1 MMSGSDEQD
10 MDALLENALNEFQSE
25 QQKVDSHLSENAEV
39 QADVQSADQASAN
52 LKSDQ
57 ADAFMAKILEQMHL
71 LSGQSGQ
78 DRLDME
84 TLISTQMEEYL
95 NKYSDAFG
103 ASDGQ
108 SPADINKLIEQDL
121 SPEEAAAVE
130 KLTQELVEEFNQIS
144 HSQSQSKRRK
154 SKNAQKSSTKQT
166 VKEQSV
172 KASQNAQS
180 QPSSSSFSSKVEETM
195 ERLKQS
201 SQKVEADVT
210 SNLKQSSN
218 GLGGLS
224 EDALMAEMMKQ
235 FTQSQSVGGGDGDDA
250 TAGLGDG
257 SLEGLDGA
265 FNDIVSSMMDTL
277 MSKEVLYDPLKELAN
292 KYPSYLQENKE
303 KIPANDYQ
311 RYEKQMKC
319 CVNIVQE
326 YEKTKYNQE
335 RIAQLMNEMQEC
347 GSPPADLLKELA
359 PDIELDA
366 DGMPKLPN
374 DASAAGS
381 AEGLQFLQSLGGGG
395 SGEEQKCPVM

>member
-1 MMSGSDEQD
+1 MSGSDEQD
-10 MDALLENALNEFQSE
+10 MDALLQNALNEFQSE
-25 QQKVDSHLSENAEV
+25 QQKVESHLSENVEAV
-39 QADVQSADQASAN
+39 ADVQSAN

-57 ADAFMAKILEQMHL
+57 ADALMGKILKQMNL
-71 LSGQSGQ
+71 LSGQSVQ
-78 DRLDME
+78 DDLDME
-84 TLISTQMEEYL
+84 TLIQSQMEEYL
-95 NKYSDAFG
+95 NKHSDAFG
-103 ASDGQ
+103 ASDVQ
-108 SPADINKLIEQDL
+108 TPPDIKKLIEQDL

-130 KLTQELVEEFNQIS
+130 KLTLELVEEFNQIS
-144 HSQSQSKRRK
+144 HSQSQSKPTK

-166 VKEQSV
+166 VKEQSA
-172 KASQNAQS
+172 KSSYNSKS
-180 QPSSSSFSSKVEETM
+180 QPSSSFNSKVEETM

-201 SQKVEADVT
+201 SQKVEADVA
-210 SNLKQSSN
+210 SKLKQSSN

-235 FTQSQSVGGGDGDDA
+235 FTQSQSVGGDGDDA
-250 TAGLGDG
+250 TSGLGDG

-292 KYPSYLQENKE
+292 KYPSYLQENKD
-303 KIPANDYQ
+303 KIPANDFQ

-374 DASAAGS
+374 DASAAGT
-381 AEGLQFLQSLGGGG
+381 AEGLQFLQSLGSGGG
-395 SGEEQKCPVM
+395 GEDQKCPVM